1 MSEWAAL
8 LVTVD
13 PWDMAPEGSW
23 PGVVFKESFGVLT
36 VGEFLVTDGA
46 PPPVGVSRE
55 GFRRGHKQLT
65 ETLEQVL
72 SGLLGAS
79 LRTSPRDRAA
89 AGPLLPPGL
98 SCSCH
103 HPCQRMMPHPPVCFL
118 T

>member
-55 GFRRGHKQLT
+55 GFRRGRKRLT

-72 SGLLGAS
+72 SQVS
-79 LRTSPRDRAA
+79 WEQVSEP
-89 AGPLLPPGL
+89 PPGTEL
-98 SCSCH
+98 LLALCCL
-103 HPCQRMMPHPPVCFL
+103 QA
-118 T
+118 